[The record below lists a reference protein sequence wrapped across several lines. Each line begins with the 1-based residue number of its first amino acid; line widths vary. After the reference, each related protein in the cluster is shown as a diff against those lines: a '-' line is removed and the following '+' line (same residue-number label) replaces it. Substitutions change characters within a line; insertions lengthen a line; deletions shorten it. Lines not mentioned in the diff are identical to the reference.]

1 MVYKMP
7 QKFINILY
15 MHGTVYC
22 VIQMYGFYQLS
33 FSCSTFY
40 KEKITNFGKIFIQI

>member
-15 MHGTVYC
+15 LHGTVYC
-22 VIQMYGFYQLS
+22 VIQILHKLIEYDQNNLVYTERM
-33 FSCSTFY
+33 
-40 KEKITNFGKIFIQI
+40 I